1 MPGAPTRLRCEYLEN
16 PAGIDVRRP
25 RLSWWVDDDRA
36 AEIQTAYQIQAAS
49 TEAKLVAGDPDLWD
63 SGHVSSRQTCNIEYR
78 GRQLDSS
85 QSAWWRVRT
94 YDSDGMPSRWSE
106 PGRFRMGML
115 SAEDWQ
121 AQWIGGQLTG
131 SPSTPVPAVVM
142 ARDFQLHDQVSEAH
156 LYITALGAYAAELNG
171 HRVGEQPLTPAW
183 QDYRKRVS
191 YQILD
196 VCDQLQTG
204 NNRIGVLL
212 GDGFYCGALGGGP
225 RQQFGDRPWL
235 YAQLVLRF
243 AGGETRII
251 VSDENWQWRP
261 SWLLRSDPFLGESID
276 GRQFL
281 REWSVAGV
289 YGDWYPVAVNH
300 QLSPR
305 LCVDMATPLRI
316 GSERRPASEPVRRVD
331 GRGQVRL
338 LYDFGCNLVGRL
350 RLRLKVPR
358 GTAIQVRYA
367 EAALS
372 NGELVES
379 PGSDPLAVDHYA
391 GAGGEPW
398 EEFQGI
404 FGLHAFRHV
413 EVSGLLE
420 REAIVEIV
428 ALEVTS
434 AAAAVGEFSSDHLLL
449 NRFHQNVHNTL
460 RHTFLG
466 QPLAGFGA
474 GRRIAVCADAR
485 AQMGVASCLF
495 DVAALYR
502 SWLSDMVDA
511 QRPDGSF
518 PMVVPPIPV
527 PSAAASENA
536 ASGGDVALLVCAWS
550 LYRRYGD
557 RRGLE
562 AVYPAIQ
569 RYLAGL
575 RERRPDLI
583 QEQDA
588 AGEDPHEA
596 LLDAAWYCFALT
608 LAARISGVL
617 GRLGDLEAYE
627 ALRQRLRDRFRE
639 RFVTPSG
646 LLTGDSQ
653 LAYLLALHLQLL
665 EGSERANALQRLEGQ
680 LRRDGFHSG
689 VDSREGALLLE
700 VLTLE
705 GRSDLAYQLLLQTSA
720 PSWLHPVLEN
730 ATSCWD
736 EMTGELSRPAAGSVA
751 EWLYTYLAGIELDPD
766 LTPEQNAYRAVIIQ
780 PHPPLGIG
788 FAAGPPVRR
797 VAAAM
802 DTINGR
808 YESTWELGDQAFVLK
823 VRVPCNCSARVI
835 MPDEAEHHVMAG
847 AHEFTLRFDQAGD
860 GIPILRE
867 VSQAS

>member
-16 PAGIDVRRP
+16 PAAIDVRRP
-25 RLSWWVDDDRA
+25 FLSWCVDDDRA
-36 AEIQTAYQIQAAS
+36 AEIQTAYQIQAAT
-49 TEAKLVAGDPDLWD
+49 TEAKLVASDPDLWD

-85 QSAWWRVRT
+85 QAAWWRVRS
-94 YDSDGMPSRWSE
+94 YDSDGMPSQWSE
-106 PGRFRMGML
+106 PGHFRMGIL

-121 AQWIGGQLTG
+121 ARWIGGQLTG

-142 ARDFQLHDQVSEAH
+142 ARDFQLHEQVSEAH
-156 LYITALGAYAAELNG
+156 LYITALGSYSAELNG
-171 HRVGEQPLTPAW
+171 QRVGEQPLSPAW

-191 YQILD
+191 YQVLD
-196 VCDQLQTG
+196 VGDQLQTG

-212 GDGFYCGALGGGP
+212 GDGFYCGALGGGA

-235 YAQLVLRF
+235 FAQLVLRF

-289 YGDWYPVAVNH
+289 YGDWYPVAVNN

-305 LCVDMATPLRI
+305 LCADLAPPLRI
-316 GSERRPASEPVRRVD
+316 DGERPPASEPVRRVD
-331 GRGQVRL
+331 DQGQVRV
-338 LYDFGCNLVGRL
+338 LYDFGCNMVGRL

-358 GTAIQVRYA
+358 GTAVRVRYA
-367 EAALS
+367 EVALT

-379 PGSDPLAVDHYA
+379 PGSDPQALDHYA
-391 GAGGEPW
+391 GSGGKPW
-398 EEFQGI
+398 EEFQGV
-404 FGLHAFRHV
+404 FGLHAFRYV
-413 EVSGLLE
+413 EVSGLLD
-420 REAIVEIV
+420 REAIVDIA

-434 AAAAVGEFSSDHLLL
+434 AAAPAGEFTSDHLLL

-460 RHTFLG
+460 RHTLLG

-474 GRRIAVCADAR
+474 GRRLTVCADAR
-485 AQMGVASCLF
+485 GQMGAASCMF

-502 SWLSDMVDA
+502 SWLLNMVDA
-511 QRPDGSF
+511 QLPDGSF
-518 PMVVPPIPV
+518 PAVVPPV
-527 PSAAASENA
+527 PLLPTAASENA
-536 ASGGDVALLVCAWS
+536 ASGGDEALLVCAWS

-562 AVYPAIQ
+562 IVFPTIQ

-583 QEQDA
+583 QEEDA
-588 AGEDPHEA
+588 TAEDPHEA
-596 LLDAAWYCFALT
+596 LLHAAWYCFALT

-617 GRLGDLEAYE
+617 GRLPDLEAYE
-627 ALRQRLRDRFRE
+627 ALRQRLRERFRAQ
-639 RFVTPSG
+639 FVTPSG
-646 LLTGDSQ
+646 LLVGDSQ
-653 LAYLLALHLQLL
+653 LAYLLALYLGLL
-665 EGSERANALQRLEGQ
+665 EGSERVQAMQRLEGQ
-680 LRRDGFHSG
+680 LRRDGFHSA

-736 EMTGELSRPAAGSVA
+736 EVTDERSRPAAGSVA

-766 LTPEQNAYRAVIIQ
+766 LTPEQNAYRAVIIR

-808 YESTWELGDQAFVLK
+808 YESSWELGDQDFVLK

-835 MPDEAEHHVMAG
+835 MPDEAEHHVVAG
-847 AHEFTLRFDQAGD
+847 SHEFSLQFDQAGD